1 MQYRNGKRKYKEV
14 RDIKNGNISE
24 NHFAK
29 MYKVIIEKTSKFC
42 KVHKGRPLFRK
53 KYLTSWIKDSVS

>member
-1 MQYRNGKRKYKEV
+1 MEKGNTRSKRYK
-14 RDIKNGNISE
+14 KSGNISE

-42 KVHKGRPLFRK
+42 KVHKGRPLLRK

>member
-1 MQYRNGKRKYKEV
+1 MEKGNTRSKRYK
-14 RDIKNGNISE
+14 KNGNISK

-29 MYKVIIEKTSKFC
+29 MYKLIIEKTSKFC
-42 KVHKGRPLFRK
+42 KVHKGRPLLIK

>member
-1 MQYRNGKRKYKEV
+1 MEKGNARSKRYK
-14 RDIKNGNISE
+14 KSGNVSE

-29 MYKVIIEKTSKFC
+29 MYKVIIEKTSTFC
-42 KVHKGRPLFRK
+42 EVHKGRPLLRK